1 MKKTATPIYLLRP
14 YGLLLVLLVLM
25 LLLVGCTATR
35 PEAAIKVYDFGPAPL
50 PPAAASQPALATL
63 VLYEPQV
70 SPALDG
76 NALLYRLAYADAQQ
90 LKPYALARWSMPPAQ
105 LIGQRLR
112 QQLGAQR
119 AVVAP
124 GEAAAQLNLRLVL
137 EEFSH
142 VFASP
147 TDSHGLLR
155 LRATLTQ
162 GSGSGETLLA
172 QRSFVVQQP
181 ASTPDAQGAVRALTA
196 ASDQM
201 AVQIEAWLAQ
211 VASVRPSLEITPSL
225 RTK

>member
-1 MKKTATPIYLLRP
+1 MNMKKTATPIYLLRSH
-14 YGLLLVLLVLM
+14 GLLLVLI

-50 PPAAASQPALATL
+50 QTPAAASQPVLATL

-70 SPALDG
+70 SPALEG

-124 GEAAAQLNLRLVL
+124 GEATAQRNLRLVL

-142 VFASP
+142 VFVSP
-147 TDSHGLLR
+147 ADSHGLLR

-162 GSGSGETLLA
+162 RSGSGETLLA

-181 ASTPDAQGAVRALTA
+181 ASTPDAEGAVRALTA

-201 AVQIEAWLAQ
+201 AVQIEAWLT
-211 VASVRPSLEITPSL
+211 SR
-225 RTK
+225 

>member
-1 MKKTATPIYLLRP
+1 MKKSVVQMTR
-14 YGLLLVLLVLM
+14 GLWLALA
-25 LLLVGCTATR
+25 LLLVGCASQR
-35 PEAAIKVYDFGPAPL
+35 PAEAYKVYDFGPAPL
-50 PPAAASQPALATL
+50 QTPAAASQHALATL

-70 SPALDG
+70 SPALEG

-105 LIGQRLR
+105 LLGQRLR

-124 GEAAAQLNLRLVL
+124 GEAAARLNLRLGL

-162 GSGSGETLLA
+162 RNGGSETLLA
-172 QRSFVVQQP
+172 QRSFVVQQV
-181 ASTPDAQGAVRALTA
+181 ASTPDAQGAVRALTQ
-196 ASDQM
+196 ASDRAAEQL
-201 AVQIEAWLAQ
+201 AAWLTQ
-211 VASVRPSLEITPSL
+211 WGRL
-225 RTK
+225 

>member
-1 MKKTATPIYLLRP
+1 MKKTASTTHLIKPFSCVLA
-14 YGLLLVLLVLM
+14 LVLLLT
-25 LLLVGCTATR
+25 GCTATR
-35 PEAAIKVYDFGPAPL
+35 PDAAVKVYDFGPAPL
-50 PPAAASQPALATL
+50 QTSTPASQPALATL

-70 SPALDG
+70 SPALEG
-76 NALLYRLAYADAQQ
+76 NAVLYRLAYADAQQ
-90 LKPYALARWSMPPAQ
+90 LKPYALTRWSMPPAQ
-105 LIGQRLR
+105 LLGQRLR
-112 QQLGAQR
+112 QQLGTQR

-124 GEAAAQLNLRLVL
+124 GEASAPLNLRLVL

-162 GSGSGETLLA
+162 RNGGGETLLA

-181 ASTPDAQGAVRALTA
+181 APTPDAQGAVRALTA

-201 AVQIEAWLAQ
+201 AVQIAAWL
-211 VASVRPSLEITPSL
+211 TPWGRL
-225 RTK
+225 

>member
-1 MKKTATPIYLLRP
+1 MFKTIPDFLSVKSIS
-14 YGLLLVLLVLM
+14 LLLALM
-25 LLLVGCTATR
+25 LLAGCTTPR
-35 PEAAIKVYDFGPAPL
+35 PDAAVKVYDFGPAPL
-50 PPAAASQPALATL
+50 QTSTAASQPALATL

-70 SPALDG
+70 SPALEG
-76 NALLYRLAYADAQQ
+76 NAVLYRLAYADAQQ
-90 LKPYALARWSMPPAQ
+90 LKPYALARWSMPPGQ

-112 QQLGAQR
+112 QQLGAER

-124 GEAAAQLNLRLVL
+124 GEAVAQLNLRLVL

-147 TDSHGLLR
+147 SDSHGLLR

-162 GSGSGETLLA
+162 RNGGSETLLA

-181 ASTPDAQGAVRALTA
+181 APTPDAPGAVRALTA
-196 ASDQM
+196 ASDQL

-211 VASVRPSLEITPSL
+211 VAAVRP
-225 RTK
+225 